1 MNPEQITERHRSR
14 LALVYVRQSSLH
26 QVLHHQESQ
35 RRQRHFVERATQ
47 LGWAP
52 DRVQIVDDDL
62 GRSGSRSGERLGFQA
77 MVSRTALGK
86 IGLILAVEVS
96 RLARSNRDWYHL
108 LDVCA
113 ITGTLIGDEEALY
126 DPNSYND
133 RLLLGLK
140 GTMSEAEL
148 HLIRQRLVE
157 ATRAKA
163 RRGELRRK
171 LPPGYQWD
179 ELGRVQKDPDEQVRG
194 ALARVFETFARVGT
208 VHQTHLYL
216 VEERIEVPVRV
227 AGGKLV
233 WRLPTYPHLRRLLTN
248 PVYAGAYIYG
258 RRQVEESLD
267 EGFKPR
273 KRVKEVKPEQ
283 WHALLKN
290 HHEGY
295 ISWEQYERNRQRIRE
310 NHTPPEGAGPP
321 REGACLLQGLVLCGR
336 CGRSMRIRYGKVEGQ
351 ARFCCTKAREQS
363 GAPVCQ
369 SFGAGRLERAVEE
382 LLLASLAPLGMEAMV
397 RTAQLHAQDNQTQ
410 RAQWEQQIERA
421 RYEVQLAQRQYEAV
435 DPQNRLVARELERRF
450 EQALAKLE
458 TVTANATARLQRL
471 EAPLSQAEAQQ
482 LKAYAA
488 EVGQLWRAPGTRA
501 QERKRITRCLLERV
515 VVLAAPGAERL
526 QAQVHWK
533 GGEQTQIE
541 VARGKTGLHR
551 YVSDPELVELVRTL
565 AREFSDDQIARI
577 LSRKR
582 LQTPKGHAFKPYHV
596 SNVRHSYGIAK
607 GPCIPVQAEDVYTA
621 EEAAELLGV
630 HRSTVTRWVEVGL
643 LRGRQITDAAPWRI
657 QVRPADVA
665 RLKPT
670 DADPTWLPLKGAAQ
684 VMGVSQQTL
693 VQKLKAGELEGVR
706 VETGRRTAW
715 RIHLPQG
722 TCDNQPT
729 LL

>member
-1 MNPEQITERHRSR
+1 MSPEQITERQRSR

-62 GRSGSRSGERLGFQA
+62 GQSGSRSGERLGFQE

-216 VEERIEVPVRV
+216 VEERIEVPVRA